1 LKVTLKIDI
10 FTDQKEAT
18 NMEFKVNSKELEKL
32 LNKIIPAV
40 PSRTPM
46 PILENFLF
54 EIKDGSLTIYA
65 TDLEISLKS
74 SLNIVAEENL
84 KIVVPARLLYDV
96 VKSLKDTTI
105 QFKVGP
111 NGKLNLKTDSGKY
124 TLSYLDPDEFP
135 EIPTVQG
142 DMNNVI
148 LNGADLKYA
157 FDKTSFAMSKEE
169 MRPAMMG
176 TLFEFSEEGLRFVTT
191 DGHRLVNLLLNK
203 KESPAKEQYVVPERA
218 VSVLNKI
225 LDDKDVNIYISKT
238 HMSFILSDMELITR
252 LISQKYPDYSAV
264 IPYENEIEMKIKTK
278 EMNEV
283 IKRMMLFSSSNTR
296 RVKFSL
302 KKDNV
307 LISAED
313 VDLGAAGEE
322 TITAEYDGADMEI
335 GFNSSYVNDVL
346 SHLTQEE
353 DIVFKLHSPTKAVVI
368 RPVKDK
374 ENQELLMLLM
384 PVRLNS

>member
-1 LKVTLKIDI
+1 
-10 FTDQKEAT
+10 
-18 NMEFKVNSKELEKL
+18 MEFKVNSKELEKL

-74 SLNIVAEENL
+74 SLNVVAEENL

-96 VKSLKDTTI
+96 VRSLKDTTI

-111 NGKLNLKTDSGKY
+111 NGKLNLKTDAGKF

-135 EIPTVQG
+135 EIPTIQG
-142 DMNNVI
+142 DMNNFLI
-148 LNGADLKYA
+148 PGAELKYA

-176 TLFEFSEEGLRFVTT
+176 TLFEFTSEGLRFVTT
-191 DGHRLVNLLLNK
+191 DGHRLVNLLLK
-203 KESPAKEQYVVPERA
+203 KQETSEKEQYVVPERA

-225 LDDKDVNIYISKT
+225 LDDKDVKVCISKT
-238 HMSFILSDMELITR
+238 HMSFILSDIELITR
-252 LISQKYPDYSAV
+252 LISQKYPDYSSV
-264 IPYENEIEMKIKTK
+264 IPFENEISLKVKTK
-278 EMNEV
+278 EIHEV

-322 TITAEYDGADMEI
+322 TVQAEYDGTDMEI

-346 SHLTQEE
+346 THLSQEDE
-353 DIVFKLHSPTKAVVI
+353 IVFKLHSPTKAVVI